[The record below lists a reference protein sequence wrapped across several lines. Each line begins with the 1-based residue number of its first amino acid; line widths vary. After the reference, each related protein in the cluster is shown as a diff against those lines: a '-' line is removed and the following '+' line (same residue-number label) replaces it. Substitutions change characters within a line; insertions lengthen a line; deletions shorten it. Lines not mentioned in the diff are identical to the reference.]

1 MPAYLPN
8 SGSSKPPPQWL
19 VRLLSAVLAIGV
31 LIIAIF
37 LGGVILVTG
46 AVLGVGLWGWLWW
59 QKRKMVKMM
68 GEQGAA
74 GAQQWGPLGGAAGFG
89 RPGAGGGAGMGAGPG
104 AGAQRGAGKPGGQV
118 GAGPGNRSD
127 AGGQDQIIE
136 GDFEV
141 LDDDDP
147 RAGGR
152 R

>member
-1 MPAYLPN
+1 MPAYLPDSRN
-8 SGSSKPPPQWL
+8 SKPPPQWL

-31 LIIAIF
+31 LIVAVF

-68 GEQGAA
+68 GEQGGV
-74 GAQQWGPLGGAAGFG
+74 GAQPWGGPGFG
-89 RPGAGGGAGMGAGPG
+89 RPGAAPGVNPGAAAGGGSRAGASQTGQAGRSRQQPG
-104 AGAQRGAGKPGGQV
+104 AQ
-118 GAGPGNRSD
+118 D
-127 AGGQDQIIE
+127 DQIIE
-136 GDFEV
+136 GDFKV

-147 RAGGR
+147 RAGRGR